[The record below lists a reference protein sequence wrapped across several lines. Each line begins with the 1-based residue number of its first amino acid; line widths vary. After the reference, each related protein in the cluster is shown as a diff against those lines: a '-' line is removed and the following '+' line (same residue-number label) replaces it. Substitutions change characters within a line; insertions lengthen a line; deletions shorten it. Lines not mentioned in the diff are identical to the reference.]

1 MTTVNEEE
9 SSALENASEVATE
22 NTVDSVFEE
31 PPVERMVNLP
41 DHDRERLGE
50 AVQKLLSTGSISGV
64 NSASLYH
71 WSRQHLAEL
80 KEWAEITGLDV
91 ALYHDERLIQAIPH
105 VSSLRLRLRKDETIV
120 WLALW
125 YAGDLRWR
133 DEGHDQAFLSVSE
146 LNSLI
151 QDQLLPDVTGQIAQ
165 GRLREILRKAA
176 KFNLIRLD
184 FCEAFEDS
192 GIEVLP
198 TIRRAVPFRGL
209 AEWCELAGD
218 FNQQEDEEVEED
230 EVESDG
236 GEEERE
242 SVEASSTI
250 DPKGPNDSNHNNEPS

>member
-1 MTTVNEEE
+1 VNEEP
-9 SSALENASEVATE
+9 SSALERSSGATIE
-22 NTVDSVFEE
+22 NTFNAAFEE
-31 PPVERMVNLP
+31 APVERMVNLP

-50 AVQKLLSTGSISGV
+50 AIQKLLSTGSISGV

-91 ALYHDERLIQAIPH
+91 AMYHDERLIQAIPH

-146 LNSLI
+146 LHSLI

-198 TIRRAVPFRGL
+198 TIRRAVPFHGL

-218 FNQQEDEEVEED
+218 FNQQDTEPELEPESEVSEDDMDSSD
-230 EVESDG
+230 E
-236 GEEERE
+236 
-242 SVEASSTI
+242 SSTT
-250 DPKGPNDSNHNNEPS
+250 DANELSDSKDNNEPS